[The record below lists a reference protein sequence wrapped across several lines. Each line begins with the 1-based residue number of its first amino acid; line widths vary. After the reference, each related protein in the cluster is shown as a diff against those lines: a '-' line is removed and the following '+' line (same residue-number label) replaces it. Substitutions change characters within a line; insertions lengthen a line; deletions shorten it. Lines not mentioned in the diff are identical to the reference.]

1 MFLFLADSTYIQQ
14 LESQV
19 QQLEKEKTDLQVCM
33 NIFNIYLLS
42 FSISNKKK
50 SHVIIS
56 FLSVFFKY
64 DKCCHFVTE
73 TIMSLLMIGL
83 NACLFVYKATSFKT
97 VKHAT

>member
-50 SHVIIS
+50 KVM
-56 FLSVFFKY
+56 LS
-64 DKCCHFVTE
+64 
-73 TIMSLLMIGL
+73 SPL
-83 NACLFVYKATSFKT
+83 
-97 VKHAT
+97 